1 MAKGVLVPSHLK
13 PNKIKDDL
21 ELERLLY
28 LASILQASQ
37 RLKPTEVV
45 EAPRPS
51 PAPALRIKRARQRLR
66 YNSG

>member
-13 PNKIKDDL
+13 SNKIKDDL

-45 EAPRPS
+45 EA
-51 PAPALRIKRARQRLR
+51 
-66 YNSG
+66 